1 MREVAP
7 GEVSFN
13 NGEVARLEVYEE
25 SADIEKKAFVRE
37 EVSVRKEVDREI
49 VSAEETVRRE
59 ELQVETEG
67 EVVVNRDL

>member
-49 VSAEETVRRE
+49 VSAEETVSRE